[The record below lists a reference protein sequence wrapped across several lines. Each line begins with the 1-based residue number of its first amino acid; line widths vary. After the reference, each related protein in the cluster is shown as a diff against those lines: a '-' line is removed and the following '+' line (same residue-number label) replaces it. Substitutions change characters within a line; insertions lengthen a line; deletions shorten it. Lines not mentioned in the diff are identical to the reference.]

1 VKVSPSAL
9 LEHARTDEGR
19 KQMRYAVVSLIF
31 VPVGQVLIQVLGA
44 FVFSSDVTNAAGV
57 VTGKE
62 VNWVAASIAS
72 AAILTVPNFFANK
85 HWVWRNTSRENL
97 RAQVAVFWVAAMLGV
112 TFATLLTYLADY
124 VVKSHGWVEKAAVFV
139 AQLTGFGIVWLGR
152 YFILDR
158 WLFKVVT
165 HHDPGEDDLEMLH
178 GDLPI

>member
-9 LEHARTDEGR
+9 REHARTHEGR
-19 KQMRYAVVSLIF
+19 KQIRYAAVSLVF
-31 VPVGQVLIQVLGA
+31 VPVGQVLIQILGA
-44 FVFSSDVTNAAGV
+44 FVFSTTVTNAAGDV
-57 VTGKE
+57 VGKE

-72 AAILTVPNFFANK
+72 AALLTVPNFFANK
-85 HWVWRNTSRENL
+85 HWVWRNSSRENL

-112 TFATLLTYLADY
+112 TFATLLTYLADAL
-124 VVKSHGWVEKAAVFV
+124 VDSHGWIEKVAVFM
-139 AQLTGFGIVWLGR
+139 AQLAGFGIVWLGR

-165 HHDPGEDDLEMLH
+165 HHEPGEDDLEMLH